1 MDIINYAKSNVSI
14 EKREEKVFDLIDK
27 IEREINILFDEVV
40 DLNKNS
46 IYKLNNLTYR
56 LTELTHLTND
66 TYEAYDY
73 LHTIGLQD
81 YQDATRRLQLKR
93 MLATTVSIWAFLS
106 NPILGIGSFILL
118 NGKANK
124 DFSLEIEDID
134 EFTSKYDDD
143 RMDRIINT
151 LCNASRIY
159 NGKIDRLYE
168 EVKEINENNDENE
181 LLILVAN
188 KCLELYL
195 SGKID
200 SSFVDAVTDDLK
212 YEIINTL
219 RKNLKSNNTD
229 IYELLKLEKEYDNNS
244 IKLIKEYKKN

>member
-1 MDIINYAKSNVSI
+1 
-14 EKREEKVFDLIDK
+14 
-27 IEREINILFDEVV
+27 
-40 DLNKNS
+40 
-46 IYKLNNLTYR
+46 
-56 LTELTHLTND
+56 
-66 TYEAYDY
+66 
-73 LHTIGLQD
+73 
-81 YQDATRRLQLKR
+81 
-93 MLATTVSIWAFLS
+93 
-106 NPILGIGSFILL
+106 
-118 NGKANK
+118 
-124 DFSLEIEDID
+124 
-134 EFTSKYDDD
+134 
-143 RMDRIINT
+143 MDRIINT